1 MHGTSNPS
9 LSLSSLRSIVVWQEV
24 VECPHMKKWRH
35 RLPHPRS
42 VKSKCFVG
50 LSWACQCTAS
60 EALHAKNNS
69 LSLFYLSLLSL
80 SSISLSFLPL
90 SLVCLLHTQKRLP
103 VSCVDS
109 SCRKHPPFINKIF
122 RSAVMAVKVVSFFF
136 FFSFF
141 TTREE
146 FPLHLSPSLH
156 TENTPSVFHIMN
168 HSRVLL
174 GWKSF

>member
-42 VKSKCFVG
+42 VKSNV
-50 LSWACQCTAS
+50 LLACLELAS
-60 EALHAKNNS
+60 VQRQKHSMQKTTLS
-69 LSLFYLSLLSL
+69 LSSISL

-136 FFSFF
+136 FFFPFF